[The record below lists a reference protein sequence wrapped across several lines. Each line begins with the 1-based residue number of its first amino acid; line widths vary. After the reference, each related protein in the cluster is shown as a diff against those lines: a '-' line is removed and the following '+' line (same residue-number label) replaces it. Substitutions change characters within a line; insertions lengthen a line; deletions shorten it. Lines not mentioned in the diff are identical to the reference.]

1 MSPSEE
7 ERLASL
13 EKRLT
18 EIERRLDH
26 LQGIPRP
33 VSHSEPVMPPRQL
46 FEPGPAPT
54 PRPQLETRMGLTWIN
69 RVGALT
75 LVLGA
80 AFFFNY
86 AVEAGWLGVQVRVV
100 LGVAAGLAAL
110 VMAGRLWR
118 SGQHIFA
125 QGLSGTGIAIL
136 YLSFW
141 AAWRLYHLVPYGAA
155 FLLMALTT
163 AGAVALSARYNS
175 EAIAAL
181 GFFGGYAT
189 PLLLDDGEHRPWLLL
204 AYVLLLGAGALRVT
218 RTRQWRWVPM
228 LAFLGT
234 AILYLAGVEQRPE
247 TRLVNTISVLLYYA
261 LFAGVESRLIVC
273 AAQALAALALAGIWP
288 AALWTF
294 AILEV
299 GLAGAGLMIAGW
311 RRWPA
316 AASVSLAAFWLSY
329 WLWHLGASPRPAPS
343 GVFVFLTLGFLL
355 FSFWPRKLPWRASD
369 LLAVAMNSLLY
380 FGCAYFDLDDNYHA
394 WLGLFAILLA
404 VAHMAAARLLWT
416 RDRNTGLLTA
426 GLAWVFLALAMAV
439 QFTSYRI
446 TIGWAIEAAAL
457 AWIGP
462 RMGDHRATVA
472 ALVLFAAAALRL
484 LTIDMWMYP
493 SPAGYSTIVNG
504 RFLTFA
510 VAAVCLWI
518 AARWTGRTSES
529 FAMTIGG
536 HAIILWGLALETFGW
551 AARTAAPADLRSV
564 ESTAISIL
572 LAAYAVLLVAIG
584 VAATSTMHRILG
596 LALIGLVVVKL
607 YLYDVWFLG
616 LFYRMAA
623 FAALGALLLAMS
635 YLYSRSRER
644 ATRTHTHS

>member
-26 LQGIPRP
+26 LQGIPQP

-163 AGAVALSARYNS
+163 AGAVALSARNNS

-181 GFFGGYAT
+181 GFFGGYST
-189 PLLLDDGEHRPWLLL
+189 PLLLDNGEHRPWLLL
-204 AYVLLLGAGALRVT
+204 AYVLLLGAGALRVS
-218 RTRQWRWVPM
+218 RMRQWRWVRM
-228 LAFLGT
+228 LAFVGT

-247 TRLVNTISVLLYYA
+247 TRLVNTISVLSYYA
-261 LFAGVESRLIVC
+261 LFAGVQSRMIVC

-288 AALWTF
+288 GLWPFGLIELAL
-294 AILEV
+294 AC
-299 GLAGAGLMIAGW
+299 AGLMIAGR

-316 AASVSLAAFWLSY
+316 AASVSFGSFWLSY
-329 WLWHLGASPRPAPS
+329 LVWHSGALPRPAP
-343 GVFVFLTLGFLL
+343 GAVFLFLTVGFLL
-355 FSFWPRKLPWRASD
+355 FSLWPRKLPWGVSD
-369 LLAVAMNSLLY
+369 LVAGAMNSLIY
-380 FGCAYFDLDDNYHA
+380 FGCAYFVLDDSYHA
-394 WLGLFAILLA
+394 WRGLFALLLA
-404 VAHMAAARLLWT
+404 AAHIAAARLLWI
-416 RDRNTGLLTA
+416 RDRNAGVLAA
-426 GLAWVFLALAMAV
+426 GLAWVFLALAVAV
-439 QFTSYRI
+439 QFSTYRI
-446 TIGWAIEAAAL
+446 TIGWAIEAAVL
-457 AWIGP
+457 AWIGR
-462 RMGDHRATVA
+462 RMSEHRATVA
-472 ALVLFAAAALRL
+472 ALVLFAAVALRL

-493 SPAGYSTIVNG
+493 SPASYSTIVNG

-510 VAAVCLWI
+510 VVSVCLWI
-518 AARWTGRTSES
+518 AARWTGRSSES
-529 FAMTIGG
+529 FAMAIGG
-536 HAIILWGLALETFGW
+536 HVIILWGLALETFGW

-584 VAATSTMHRILG
+584 VAATSAMHRILG
-596 LALIGLVVVKL
+596 LGLIALVVVKL

-635 YLYSRSRER
+635 YVYSRSRER
-644 ATRTHTHS
+644 ATRTHTNS